1 MRNSILFDPNS
12 RYNNIDNKNIIFL
25 TPNQVRELDI
35 GFDLS
40 HFKQDEFDDLFPFLV
55 DSLKEMVKETTVGAT
70 NGSDIR
76 FSVGDSECGVYLCIS
91 INGKLCKLQSEEW
104 DITNNFKGLPPHIQI
119 KLFQRLISEGQITLD
134 DLATADID
142 NTVYKKLVANDLDGV
157 SACTR
162 KIQQLD
168 KILEEQSKNKAMIRR
183 KERVIESL

>member
-35 GFDLS
+35 CFDLS

-104 DITNNFKGLPPHIQI
+104 DITNNFKGLPPHTQI